1 MSTPYTISSHHFVGW
16 VSLLQIFT
24 LLRHIFLSY
33 LFDMDFSNDF
43 YSTIRR
49 MLGSRTLF
57 PARDDYEQR
66 AFLASLR
73 MATLKLGE
81 SICFVDESRQFHYV
95 KRLEYGTIPTTPC
108 TGVESVLNN
117 SILGRIMIGWWPRCW
132 KCAGQ
137 DSIFTLT
144 APTRA
149 DLIVRTRPYYTTG
162 NVAASFAEAYDL
174 MGTDGKY
181 LFKV

>member
-1 MSTPYTISSHHFVGW
+1 MSTPYTISSHHCCW
-16 VSLLQIFT
+16 LDITSSNLHVSTTHHHQ
-24 LLRHIFLSY
+24 FLI
-33 LFDMDFSNDF
+33 DMDFSNDF

-81 SICFVDESRQFHYV
+81 SVCFVDESRQFHYV

-117 SILGRIMIGWWPRCW
+117 SVLGRIMIGWWPRCW
-132 KCAGQ
+132 KCSGQ

-149 DLIVRTRPYYTTG
+149 DLIVRTRPYYTPG
-162 NVAASFAEAYDL
+162 NVASSFTRAYDL
-174 MGTDGKY
+174 VESEGKY